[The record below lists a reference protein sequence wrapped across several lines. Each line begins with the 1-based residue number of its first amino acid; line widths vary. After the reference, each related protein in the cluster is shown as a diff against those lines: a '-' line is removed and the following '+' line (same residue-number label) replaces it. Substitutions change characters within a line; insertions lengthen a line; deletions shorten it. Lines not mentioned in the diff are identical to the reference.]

1 MEISQS
7 VLLAMFLIICLCL
20 HAKGFDE
27 IIPEIYQDA
36 GIWIVIASC
45 VAEYLLLLTYIGVA
59 AYDFFKNRKHRNEAE
74 KMVNNGFIKYG
85 KRIVEKKEDSKNISG
100 SSPCDVDTL
109 MQAEKTPT
117 PITAA
122 ESPIMINPHLVTPL
136 FSGNLTVPSDN
147 SNQRQQVI
155 SAEPRNIPTN
165 IPKLSNASMHS
176 HLLSAIHANGDHNQ
190 QLIPDIERSMDGS
203 VVMKQAKMKTRTI
216 QSQIKK
222 SNLISG
228 LNKMMVKVNTTKIAR

>member
-1 MEISQS
+1 
-7 VLLAMFLIICLCL
+7 
-20 HAKGFDE
+20 
-27 IIPEIYQDA
+27 
-36 GIWIVIASC
+36 
-45 VAEYLLLLTYIGVA
+45 
-59 AYDFFKNRKHRNEAE
+59 
-74 KMVNNGFIKYG
+74 
-85 KRIVEKKEDSKNISG
+85 
-100 SSPCDVDTL
+100 